1 MEDIRFG
8 HWLPKYFER
17 DFSIIKDSVDNEE
30 SSHVGKEPDTQTN
43 AAELGIILAM
53 ASMRKL
59 PLFIER
65 QKNHDPKHTQE
76 GTTTNK
82 RIGFIGNGGICGRI
96 KEFFSLFPKT
106 VIFAFS
112 KTGRFGAHTMDK
124 FDHLLPK
131 LDIIMAVPYSEET
144 KHILSAERIKNMKDG
159 ALIVNLGKGELIDQE
174 ELIKHLYAGRIMAAL
189 DQTTP
194 SQLPKDHPLWDAT
207 NTILTPHI
215 GNNVSRL

>member
-8 HWLPKYFER
+8 HWSPKYFEWEPEA
-17 DFSIIKDSVDNEE
+17 IKYSVDNEE

-43 AAELGIILAM
+43 AAELGILLTI

-59 PLFIER
+59 PLFLER
-65 QKNHDPKHTQE
+65 QRNHDQRHTQE
-76 GTTTNK
+76 QTVTNK
-82 RIGFIGNGGICGRI
+82 RIGFIGNGGINGRI

-106 VIFAFS
+106 EIFAFS
-112 KTGRFGAHTMDK
+112 KTGKFGSHTMDK
-124 FDHLLPK
+124 FDNLLPK
-131 LDIIMAVPYSEET
+131 LDIIIMAIPYSEET
-144 KHILSAERIKNMKDG
+144 RHIFSAERIQNMKNG

-194 SQLPKDHPLWDAT
+194 SQLPKDHPLWDAP

-215 GNNVSRL
+215 GTNVS